1 MKVRNHPKIIDWPPQ
16 PGGTL
21 AAAERPQAESQ
32 PILKEVHINSVV
44 DRSVP
49 LSCEFRRNL
58 FTYDVLTK
66 DGAFARRLATEF
78 SKHLGDTLEQLG
90 NLDIDF

>member
-1 MKVRNHPKIIDWPPQ
+1 MKVRSHPKIVAWPPLA
-16 PGGTL
+16 GGTL
-21 AAAERPQAESQ
+21 NAAEQPEAESQ
-32 PILKEVHINSVV
+32 PILKDMHINSVV
-44 DRSVP
+44 DLSVP
-49 LSCEFRRNL
+49 LSCEFRGNL

-66 DGAFARRLATEF
+66 NGAFARRLATEF

>member
-1 MKVRNHPKIIDWPPQ
+1 
-16 PGGTL
+16 
-21 AAAERPQAESQ
+21 
-32 PILKEVHINSVV
+32 V